1 MGQSKSKPVLQKI
14 GSSVCTPTVLFRVF
28 SSAAYFWNET
38 SDKLKGRGR
47 EGGTVQTGRGSAWT
61 YLWKHDFLPSTI
73 GCRQSLL
80 KKPGGRVMAT
90 MYSLVLLFFSQDEII
105 RSTELSSSFLR
116 EKICVAQAGL
126 HLTVLRIGPRL
137 CWDSRQVLSC
147 LVPEYKMLKNCHL

>member
-1 MGQSKSKPVLQKI
+1 
-14 GSSVCTPTVLFRVF
+14 
-28 SSAAYFWNET
+28 
-38 SDKLKGRGR
+38 
-47 EGGTVQTGRGSAWT
+47 
-61 YLWKHDFLPSTI
+61 
-73 GCRQSLL
+73 
-80 KKPGGRVMAT
+80 MAT

-116 EKICVAQAGL
+116 ERICVAQAGL